1 MSAKLP
7 RETMEIRQ
15 ENLLKLVIDSYIR
28 TAEPVGSKFLVSEY
42 ELDMSDATVRNELR
56 ELEEAGFLTH
66 PHTSAGR
73 IPTEAGYKL
82 YVEKLMAPVV
92 TPKKIRAA
100 FEQIAREAVGDEG
113 VKLASKAL
121 AEEMQNAVIVA
132 FGPDRVYYTGLSG
145 LFAQPEFRSADYT
158 INASAMFDQAEDL
171 VGQLFE
177 RVVTPG
183 PAIFVGSDNPLGS
196 HFSLVTARLPN
207 NTIINIMGPLR
218 LDYAKGQSL
227 MNLIL
232 ELSN

>member
-1 MSAKLP
+1 
-7 RETMEIRQ
+7 MEKRQ
-15 ENLLKLVIDSYIR
+15 ENLLKLVVESYIR

-56 ELEEAGFLTH
+56 ELEEAGYLTH

-73 IPTEAGYKL
+73 IPTELGYRV
-82 YVEKLMAPVV
+82 YIEKLM
-92 TPKKIRAA
+92 TPTSVSKKLRSA
-100 FEQIAREAVGDEG
+100 FEQIAHQAVGDEG
-113 VKLASKAL
+113 VKLASKLL
-121 AEEMQNAVIVA
+121 AEETQNAVIVA

-171 VGQLFE
+171 VGHLFE
-177 RVVTPG
+177 RVVVPG
-183 PAIFVGSDNPLGS
+183 PMIFVGSDNPLGS
-196 HFSLVTARLPN
+196 NFSLVTARLPN

-218 LDYAKGQSL
+218 LDYAKGQGL

-232 ELSN
+232 ELSA